1 MKKLH
6 HLIDQ
11 LERTVPKTN
20 KFNFEVSNKHVG
32 WHIEHSL
39 LVINKIIEAV
49 LQSNPS
55 NFNQKFQLNRMLIFA
70 LQIIPR
76 GKAKAPTAV
85 VPSNEISALS
95 IQENLITTRKNI
107 TKLENLK
114 GNYFFEHP
122 IFHHLNVKQ
131 TQKFLCIHTN
141 HHLKIINDIVK

>member
-6 HLIDQ
+6 HLVDH
-11 LERTVPKTN
+11 LERNVPKTN

-49 LQSNPS
+49 LASNPS
-55 NFNQKFQLNRMLIFA
+55 HFNQKFQFKRLLIFA
-70 LQIIPR
+70 LQSIPR
-76 GKAKAPTAV
+76 GKAKAPNAV
-85 VPSNEISALS
+85 MPSNDISSLS
-95 IQENLITTRKNI
+95 IQENLITTRKNLA
-107 TKLENLK
+107 KLENLK

-131 TQKFLCIHTN
+131 TQKFLCIHTK
-141 HHLKIINDIVK
+141 HHLKIINDIIK